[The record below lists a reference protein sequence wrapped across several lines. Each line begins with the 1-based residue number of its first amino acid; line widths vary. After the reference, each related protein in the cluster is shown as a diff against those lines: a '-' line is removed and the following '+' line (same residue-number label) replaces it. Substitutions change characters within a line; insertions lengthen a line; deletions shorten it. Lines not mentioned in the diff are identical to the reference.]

1 MGRRVFTRWPFCCII
16 SVMNK
21 KILAALLV
29 IAVIFGGS
37 WWYMKTGTAEYNT
50 VTKTVMLA
58 NDDGTF
64 TKAQIIIPDDYKDVS
79 YPLVTLSHGFR
90 GTMDSAGGN
99 YLAED
104 LATHGIA
111 TIRMDFSHYVSKTGS
126 SQTNQYTT
134 DTMISDV
141 VKCIRYMAANYNVD
155 TDRIGLYGR
164 SWGGRVAMKMGNESS
179 GGFDY
184 KAMALVAPAGNDN
197 ALQYYM
203 VGGWN
208 QMKAEAEK
216 NGSVT
221 HQGIVLTSDF
231 FKEIE
236 SYDPCD
242 YGYKFGDKPVLVIYN
257 TLDHVV
263 LPETSLECANAYKNV
278 TKIKITSNGGH
289 GYEMGYKHSKVKD
302 MLIGRIRDFFLANL

>member
-1 MGRRVFTRWPFCCII
+1 ML
-16 SVMNK
+16 SS
-21 KILAALLV
+21 ILTTGA
-29 IAVIFGGS
+29 F
-37 WWYMKTGTAEYNT
+37 TGTQFLICTGASLVLGILCALVYMYKNDRYNKNFVIT
-50 VTKTVMLA
+50 LALMPAIVQMVIMLV
-58 NDDGTF
+58 NGNIGT
-64 TKAQIIIPDDYKDVS
+64 
-79 YPLVTLSHGFR
+79 G
-90 GTMDSAGGN
+90 
-99 YLAED
+99 
-104 LATHGIA
+104 
-111 TIRMDFSHYVSKTGS
+111 
-126 SQTNQYTT
+126 
-134 DTMISDV
+134 
-141 VKCIRYMAANYNVD
+141 
-155 TDRIGLYGR
+155 
-164 SWGGRVAMKMGNESS
+164 VAV
-179 GGFDY
+179 
-184 KAMALVAPAGNDN
+184 MALVAPAGNDN